1 MEVCNRM
8 GKYHVSKP
16 VLTKF
21 QQSYLK
27 NTANNFLNV
36 NISFKKYVH
45 LDSFYFCFKRWLG
58 TQD

>member
-21 QQSYLK
+21 QQSCLK

-45 LDSFYFCFKRWLG
+45 LGSFYFCFK
-58 TQD
+58 D